1 MRRSLLSNLP
11 NTSHWRS
18 LKSSALKTLEE
29 LQNEMQLYFDERSE
43 KWQESENGFDFENIL
58 DDLNSVI
65 SELEG
70 IDI

>member
-1 MRRSLLSNLP
+1 
-11 NTSHWRS
+11 
-18 LKSSALKTLEE
+18 
-29 LQNEMQLYFDERSE
+29 MQLYFDERSE